1 MKQND
6 TRREHTVPAKAKRAP
21 ETRVNEQI
29 RAREV
34 LVIAHDGERLG
45 VMDRVAALQLAQDSG
60 YDLIEVAASATPPVC
75 RIGDWGKM
83 KYEQSLKERAERKNS
98 TKVTLK
104 EIKLRPR
111 IGAHDLATKLGHAR
125 EFLENGDKVKV
136 TVMFRGR
143 EISRPEI
150 GLVMLAQV
158 ASDLA
163 EVSKI
168 DGAPVHIG
176 RDAFMT
182 LVPMRRHS

>member
-1 MKQND
+1 MKQRD
-6 TRREHTVPAKAKRAP
+6 TRREQTVQTKTKRAP

-34 LVIAHDGERLG
+34 LVIAQDGERLG
-45 VMDRVAALQLAQDSG
+45 VMDRAAALQLAQDAG

-98 TKVTLK
+98 TKITVK

-111 IGAHDLATKLGHAR
+111 ICAHDLATKLSHAR
-125 EFLENGDKVKV
+125 EFLANGNKVKV

-158 ASDLA
+158 AADLA
-163 EVSKI
+163 EVGKI
-168 DGAPVHIG
+168 DGTPVHVG

-182 LVPMRRHS
+182 LVPVRKPA